1 MIRPSDIKKQKR
13 LALELISNNLNV
25 FHDLETRVSL
35 VNYSVRDL
43 TKGKTYVETKDG
55 IKTKNMSS
63 LKNTESLDL
72 LIKYLEV
79 VNNL

>member
-1 MIRPSDIKKQKR
+1 MTRPSEIKKQKR

-43 TKGKTYVETKDG
+43 TEGKTYVETKDG
-55 IKTKNMSS
+55 VKTKNMRG

-72 LIKYLEV
+72 LIKYLEI

>member
-1 MIRPSDIKKQKR
+1 MTRPSEIKKQKR

-72 LIKYLEV
+72 LLKYLEI

>member
-1 MIRPSDIKKQKR
+1 MTRPSEIKKQKR

-43 TKGKTYVETKDG
+43 TKGKTYVETKG
-55 IKTKNMSS
+55 GVKTKNMRG

-72 LIKYLEV
+72 LIKYLEI